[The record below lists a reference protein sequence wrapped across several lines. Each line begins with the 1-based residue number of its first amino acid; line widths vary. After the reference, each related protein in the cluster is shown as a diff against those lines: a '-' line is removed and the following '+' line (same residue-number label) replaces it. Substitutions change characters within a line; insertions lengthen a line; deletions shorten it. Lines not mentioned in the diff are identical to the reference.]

1 MNTNDIDIFNHSAG
15 GNGNNTPLP
24 QVEALR
30 PLVRSALMKDELSEL
45 DAGILI
51 RKAVAIGFDAEE
63 FGLLLDAMVA
73 SKKQGTKKSL
83 FRKPNYDDYFK
94 FEFDDDFDKTFL
106 TEEERK
112 RKDLAE
118 LDDAMKMMDDVSD
131 FAKKIS
137 DITNL
142 FE

>member
-137 DITNL
+137 DITKM

>member
-15 GNGNNTPLP
+15 GNGDKTPLP
-24 QVEALR
+24 QVESLR

-51 RKAVAIGFDAEE
+51 RKAVAVGLDAEE
-63 FGLLLDAMVA
+63 FGLLLDAMMA
-73 SKKQGTKKSL
+73 SKKRGAKKSL
-83 FRKPNYDDYFK
+83 FRKPNYDDY

-137 DITNL
+137 DITKS

>member
-1 MNTNDIDIFNHSAG
+1 MNTNDIDIFSHSAG
-15 GNGNNTPLP
+15 GNGNKTPLP
-24 QVEALR
+24 QVESLR

-51 RKAVAIGFDAEE
+51 RKAVAVGFDAEE

-73 SKKQGTKKSL
+73 SKKQGGKKSL
-83 FRKPNYDDYFK
+83 FRKPDYTDYFE
-94 FEFDDDFDKTFL
+94 FEFDDDFDETFL

-112 RKDLAE
+112 RKGLAE
-118 LDDAMKMMDDVSD
+118 LDETMKMVEDVSD
-131 FAKKIS
+131 FAQKIS
-137 DITNL
+137 KITKI

>member
-24 QVEALR
+24 QVESLR

-51 RKAVAIGFDAEE
+51 RKAVAVGFDAEE

-73 SKKQGTKKSL
+73 AKKRGAKKSL
-83 FRKPNYDDYFK
+83 FRKPNYDDYFE

-112 RKDLAE
+112 QKDRAE
-118 LDDAMKMMDDVSD
+118 LDETIKMMDDVSD

-137 DITNL
+137 DFTKL

>member
-1 MNTNDIDIFNHSAG
+1 MNTNDIDILNHSAG
-15 GNGNNTPLP
+15 GNENNTPLP
-24 QVEALR
+24 QVESLR

-51 RKAVAIGFDAEE
+51 RKAVAVGFDAEE

-73 SKKQGTKKSL
+73 AKKRGAKKSL
-83 FRKPNYDDYFK
+83 FRKPNYDDYFE

-112 RKDLAE
+112 QKDRAE
-118 LDDAMKMMDDVSD
+118 LDETIKMMDDVSD

-137 DITNL
+137 DITKM

>member
-24 QVEALR
+24 QVELLR

-51 RKAVAIGFDAEE
+51 RKAVAVGFDAEE

-73 SKKQGTKKSL
+73 AKKRGAKKSL
-83 FRKPNYDDYFK
+83 FRKPNYDDYFE

-112 RKDLAE
+112 QKDRAE
-118 LDDAMKMMDDVSD
+118 LDETIKMMDDVSD

-137 DITNL
+137 DFTKM

>member
-15 GNGNNTPLP
+15 GNGNNTPFP

-137 DITNL
+137 NITKL

>member
-15 GNGNNTPLP
+15 GNEDKTPLP
-24 QVEALR
+24 QVESLR

-51 RKAVAIGFDAEE
+51 RKAVAVGFDAEE

-73 SKKQGTKKSL
+73 AKKRGAKKSL
-83 FRKPNYDDYFK
+83 FRKPNYDDYFE

-137 DITNL
+137 NITKL

>member
-73 SKKQGTKKSL
+73 SKKQGAKKSL

-94 FEFDDDFDKTFL
+94 FEFDDDFDMTFL

-137 DITNL
+137 DITKL

>member
-30 PLVRSALMKDELSEL
+30 PLVHSALMKDELSEL

-137 DITNL
+137 DITKL

>member
-15 GNGNNTPLP
+15 GNGHKTPLP
-24 QVEALR
+24 QVELLR

-45 DAGILI
+45 DADILI

-73 SKKQGTKKSL
+73 SK
-83 FRKPNYDDYFK
+83 YDDYFE

-112 RKDLAE
+112 RKGLAE
-118 LDDAMKMMDDVSD
+118 LDETMKMVEDVSD
-131 FAKKIS
+131 FAQKIS
-137 DITNL
+137 KITKI

>member
-24 QVEALR
+24 QVELLR

-51 RKAVAIGFDAEE
+51 RKAVAVGFDAEE

-73 SKKQGTKKSL
+73 AKKRGAKKSL
-83 FRKPNYDDYFK
+83 FRKPNYDDYF
-94 FEFDDDFDKTFL
+94 EFDNDFDKTFL

-118 LDDAMKMMDDVSD
+118 LDDAMKMMDNVSD

-137 DITNL
+137 NITKL

>member
-137 DITNL
+137 DITKL

>member
-73 SKKQGTKKSL
+73 SKKQGAKKSL

-137 DITNL
+137 DITKL